1 MSTHLLIESDKRQPD
16 SNLHTEIQ
24 VYASESVVS
33 SLSRCIETIII
44 DDIQPNETCCHLV
57 VRRIMQIVAPLIAAA
72 AKLSFITI
80 SIDAA
85 GSNAVLGGFLAY
97 GNITAFSI
105 IIGWCA
111 LNMIR
116 DLIAPKHAEEIKVEK
131 DRIPTWANIAIVV
144 SSFVL
149 GLFAQFSLAYLVYVY
164 NNNNILMPIAVMI
177 SDPWFPIY
185 STWCGLRELAKQRT
199 YSDLEKEILEVKQ
212 CHVSGLRRGQEELSL
227 IPSTERKDF
236 CERLGRI
243 KIEAD
248 ERVEK
253 YTNTMLERK
262 IEVIPRP
269 SRVYQIAEKVIFAI
283 GLVFLVSQYIVI
295 GRTGFAGWQLLWD
308 QKIFDG
314 FMTAVVLVAYLYI
327 TGISIPNAATRLF
340 GLVMGLVCCNYRPS
354 LAQKSAPVMATLL
367 TLATLFTTG
376 LSWGPNKQI
385 SEDYFNGWLQTFM
398 LATAPASVVLLTT
411 SIVLIVADIVLEHY
425 VAWFKDDDAR
435 ECMRLKWKYDDYI
448 RIIDKCSVYEY
459 AKFLKSTPLDC
470 LDNISSKARDLMGR
484 LDSYLAPKESSLLL

>member
-1 MSTHLLIESDKRQPD
+1 MSTHLLID
-16 SNLHTEIQ
+16 SEKHHHSSSLNTEIQ

-33 SLSRCIETIII
+33 CLSRCIETVIV
-44 DDIQPNETCCHLV
+44 DDIQPIETCCHLIA
-57 VRRIMQIVAPLIAAA
+57 RRVIQIVAPLLATA

-80 SIDAA
+80 SVDAA
-85 GSNAVLGGFLAY
+85 GSNAVLGGLLAY

-116 DLIAPKHAEEIKVEK
+116 DLIAPKHAEEMEIEK
-131 DRIPTWANIAIVV
+131 SKIPTWANIAIGV

-164 NNNNILMPIAVMI
+164 NNNNILMPIAVMV

-185 STWCGLRELAKQRT
+185 STWCGLRGLAQQRT
-199 YSDLEKEILEVKQ
+199 YSDLEKEILDVKQ
-212 CHVSGLRRGQEELSL
+212 DHISGLRRGQEELSL
-227 IPSTERKDF
+227 ISSTERKDF
-236 CERLGRI
+236 CERLGRV
-243 KIEAD
+243 KSEAD
-248 ERVEK
+248 ERIEK

-269 SRVYQIAEKVIFAI
+269 SQVYQIAEKVIFAI

-295 GRTGFAGWQLLWD
+295 GRTGFAGWQLVWD
-308 QKIFDG
+308 QKVFDG

-340 GLVMGLVCCNYRPS
+340 GLVIGLVCCNYRPS
-354 LAQKSAPVMATLL
+354 LAQKSAPIMATLL
-367 TLATLFTTG
+367 TLVTLFTTG

-435 ECMRLKWKYDDYI
+435 ESMRLKWKYDDYI

-470 LDNISSKARDLMGR
+470 LDNISPKARGLVGR
-484 LDSYLAPKESSLLL
+484 LDTYLAPQETSLLI